1 MDNEIETVPL
11 TEEEPTN
18 DDPQQSSPADFPEE
32 AFTGF
37 FRRYRDLVEPC
48 TEAPPVYHWVTFLT
62 MVGLL
67 LGRSVFI
74 RFPFPLYPNFY
85 SLLIGRTG
93 IDRKSTAMKCG
104 DREILQRIP
113 NNIVHVKGALSSEG
127 IYEVLAKQRDTRLLL
142 YCDEMRSFLNISN
155 RQGTADII
163 PRLNTLYDCPDSD
176 DLTRSRAQS
185 IQIDHPFVSFIAGT
199 PKEWLTDAIGGGEIM
214 GGFVNRFLPVE
225 GMSNKSIPFPKPA
238 DDQTA
243 KQLAAELTK
252 IIDQCTNLPVEL
264 EWSAGANGMYEKFY
278 DAWHQRQS
286 SLSTETA
293 AITNRIPNHVVKI
306 AMVYSIL
313 DGRSEITDHAIATA
327 IQIGDYLE
335 RTAISIFA
343 DTGLS
348 KQGRVEQMI
357 ISRLKSNGG
366 IMEYRKLQR
375 ALGGKTDAESFNR
388 AIRNLIIADVIKIL
402 PTKTTP
408 KMVVYLGD

>member
-1 MDNEIETVPL
+1 L
-11 TEEEPTN
+11 TTI
-18 DDPQQSSPADFPEE
+18 
-32 AFTGF
+32 
-37 FRRYRDLVEPC
+37 
-48 TEAPPVYHWVTFLT
+48 
-62 MVGLL
+62 GLL
-67 LGRSVFI
+67 LGRCVFI

-113 NNIVHVKGALSSEG
+113 NNIVQVRGALSSEG
-127 IYEVLAKQRDTRLLL
+127 IYEVLGKQQNTRVLL

-163 PRLNTLYDCPDSD
+163 PRLNTLYDCPDFD

-185 IQIDHPFVSFIAGT
+185 IKIDHPFVSFIAGT
-199 PKEWLTDAIGGGEIM
+199 PKEWLTDAIGSGEIM

-225 GMSNKSIPFPKPA
+225 GMSNKSIPFPTPS
-238 DDQTA
+238 DDHTA
-243 KQLAAELTK
+243 KQLAAELNK
-252 IIDQCTNLPVEL
+252 IIDQCTNVPVEMT
-264 EWSAGANGMYEKFY
+264 WSVVAKGIYEKFY
-278 DAWHQRQS
+278 NAWHYRQS
-286 SLSTETA
+286 NLSTDRA

-313 DGRSEITDHAIATA
+313 EGQSDITDHAIATA

-335 RTAISIFA
+335 RTATNIFG

-357 ISRLKSNGG
+357 INRLKANGG
-366 IMEYRKLQR
+366 MMEYRQLQR
-375 ALGGKTDAESFNR
+375 ALGGKTEAESFNR
-388 AIRNLIIADVIKIL
+388 AIRNLIIADVIKVL
-402 PTKTTP
+402 PAKTTP
-408 KMVVYLGD
+408 PATPRMVVYLGD